1 VKAFVI
7 KKQRS
12 SIWWAFDAAVFPI
25 SATYAIRHFTNVIEL
40 ICNSLQLFQSWDCH
54 IYIGCSTFQMAVPDS
69 HTVPFIIFFP
79 TQKEYLKDANDSPV
93 ARCLKEVFF
102 FRLPEM

>member
-12 SIWWAFDAAVFPI
+12 SICWAFDAAVFPI
-25 SATYAIRHFTNVIEL
+25 YAAYAIRHFTNVIEL
-40 ICNSLQLFQSWDCH
+40 ICNLQPFVRVETA
-54 IYIGCSTFQMAVPDS
+54 IYIGCCTFQMAIPDS

-79 TQKEYLKDANDSPV
+79 TQREYPKDANDSPV
-93 ARCLKEVFF
+93 ARYLKQIFF